1 MTTELRDD
9 EEGAIQ
15 IGPTDQGMVRL
26 IISTKTGLMEL
37 DFPPEEAEEMADE
50 LKASAEKTRS
60 PRKR

>member
-60 PRKR
+60 PR